1 MTVRSAA
8 DQSRR
13 AARRAAVRRGV
24 STVVVLG
31 LTAALA
37 AFGTDLAAQDGAEA
51 APGTVVALGARS
63 TTLVCPGPV
72 ALSDPGSTDDEGF
85 SSTPV
90 ETRTSLR
97 TTVVGEGVDAAL
109 FPFTGTDEES
119 GAPVQSVAG
128 ALPSGQGSVDDLDDA
143 LVLRTSTGSDAG
155 GDQAGVGVGASVAS
169 ATAAGDLQGVAAS
182 GCQSPGISQW
192 LVGGSTEL
200 GTSARLVLQ
209 NPSRT
214 PATVTIR
221 VWGAGGELD
230 LAGPATYLVPP
241 SSQVSTLLEGLAAE
255 QRRVSVHVSSTGA
268 LVTAYLQ
275 HNILDGLTPRGVDF
289 VVPSDEPATAQT
301 LVGLEVE
308 ASEITDTGVAALRIL
323 APGDTAG
330 TATIRVLGA
339 DGQHVLRGAETVDLA
354 AGAVT
359 DVSLAGL
366 PAGRY
371 SVVVQ
376 ADVPVVAG
384 AQTTRTGVADPEQRL
399 VGTPQ
404 DRAWVPA
411 RHVTTAAARVVSVP
425 ARTAGVVVLTALPT
439 DLDGGSTFAADV
451 PIVYAADELPADAAA
466 VTDPAVTDPAVTD
479 PAAAGWVP
487 EERGELRVLGA
498 DGAVLATVPVELAPG
513 QTVAMD
519 LSTLTDGAEVAAVV
533 VVPDDAAGADVPYT
547 LDWSVLLSVPGIP
560 GATAVLVPVLPDGA
574 GSEVLVRRSAAVGL
588 RTD

>member
-8 DQSRR
+8 DQSKR

-24 STVVVLG
+24 STAVVLG
-31 LTAALA
+31 LTAALV
-37 AFGTDLAAQDGAEA
+37 AFGTDLAAQEDAAA

-90 ETRTSLR
+90 ETRTSVR
-97 TTVVGEGVDAAL
+97 TSVVGEGVDAAL
-109 FPFTGTDEES
+109 FPFTGADG
-119 GAPVQSVAG
+119 GAGTPVQSVAG
-128 ALPSGQGSVDDLDDA
+128 ALPSGQGSIDDLDDA
-143 LVLRTSTGSDAG
+143 LVLRTSAEAG
-155 GDQAGVGVGASVAS
+155 GAGEQAGVVVGASAAS

-182 GCQSPGISQW
+182 GCQAPGISQW

-255 QRRVSVHVSSTGA
+255 QRRVAVHVSSTGA

-275 HNILDGLTPRGVDF
+275 HNVLDGLTPRGVDF

-308 ASEITDTGVAALRIL
+308 ASEITDTGVAAVRIL
-323 APGDTAG
+323 APGETAG

-404 DRAWVPA
+404 DRAWVPS
-411 RHVTTAAARVVSVP
+411 RHVTTAAPRVVAVP
-425 ARTAGVVVLTALPT
+425 ARTAGVVVITALPA
-439 DLDGGSTFAADV
+439 DLDGASTFAADV
-451 PIVYAADELPADAAA
+451 PIVYSAGEELPADAA
-466 VTDPAVTDPAVTD
+466 AVTD

-487 EERGELRVLGA
+487 EERGELRVLGT
-498 DGAVLATVPVELAPG
+498 DGAVLAAVPVELALG
-513 QTVAMD
+513 QTVAVD
-519 LSTLTDGAEVAAVV
+519 LETLADGAEVAAVV
-533 VVPDDAAGADVPYT
+533 VVPADATAADVPWT
-547 LDWSVLLSVPGIP
+547 LDWSVLLSAPGIS
-560 GATAVLVPVLPDGA
+560 GATAVLVPSVPDGA

-588 RTD
+588 RTS

>member
-8 DQSRR
+8 DQSKR

-24 STVVVLG
+24 STAVVLG
-31 LTAALA
+31 LTAALV
-37 AFGTDLAAQDGAEA
+37 AFGTDLAAQEDAAA

-90 ETRTSLR
+90 ETRTSVR
-97 TTVVGEGVDAAL
+97 TSVVGEGVDAAL
-109 FPFTGTDEES
+109 FPFTGADG
-119 GAPVQSVAG
+119 GAGTPVQSVAG
-128 ALPSGQGSVDDLDDA
+128 ALPSGQGSIDDLDDA
-143 LVLRTSTGSDAG
+143 LVLRTSAEAG
-155 GDQAGVGVGASVAS
+155 GAGEQAGVVVGASAAS

-182 GCQSPGISQW
+182 GCQAPGISQW

-255 QRRVSVHVSSTGA
+255 QRRVAVHVSSTGA

-275 HNILDGLTPRGVDF
+275 HNVLDGLTPRGVDF

-308 ASEITDTGVAALRIL
+308 ASEITDTGVAAVRIL
-323 APGDTAG
+323 APGETAG

-404 DRAWVPA
+404 DRAWVPS
-411 RHVTTAAARVVSVP
+411 RHVTTAAPRVVAVP
-425 ARTAGVVVLTALPT
+425 ARTAGVVVITALPA
-439 DLDGGSTFAADV
+439 DLDGASTFAADV
-451 PIVYAADELPADAAA
+451 PIVYSAGEELPADAA
-466 VTDPAVTDPAVTD
+466 AVTD

-487 EERGELRVLGA
+487 EERGELRVLGT
-498 DGAVLATVPVELAPG
+498 DGAVLAAVPVELALG
-513 QTVAMD
+513 QTVAVD
-519 LSTLTDGAEVAAVV
+519 LETLADGAEVAAVV
-533 VVPDDAAGADVPYT
+533 VVPADATAADVPWT
-547 LDWSVLLSVPGIP
+547 LDWSVLLSAPGIS
-560 GATAVLVPVLPDGA
+560 GATAVLVPLVPDGA
-574 GSEVLVRRSAAVGL
+574 GTEVLVRRSAAVGL
-588 RTD
+588 RTG